1 MGRLNTK
8 VEPRKVAVKDLVVD
22 LSDGVGLT
30 SIGYENMGM
39 LMGICE

>member
-1 MGRLNTK
+1 MGCRLNTK

-30 SIGYENMGM
+30 SKGYGDIRSANRDT
-39 LMGICE
+39 